1 MPVDHLQTLL
11 RWERNSWLVAL
22 WDICVP
28 GLHISRLRVD
38 SGVKQ
43 APPEFA
49 EHAVP
54 IVFPIELFQG
64 ECCRRI
70 SG

>member
-43 APPEFA
+43 TLSEFA
-49 EHAVP
+49 EHAGADSVP
-54 IVFPIELFQG
+54 NRTVSRQRLLQNI
-64 ECCRRI
+64 
-70 SG
+70 